1 MAEEY
6 GVTKLVLINIIVVLI
21 KKRPLDDGERN

>member
-6 GVTKLVLINIIVVLI
+6 GVK
-21 KKRPLDDGERN
+21 